1 MDRMW
6 VSGTQDTGSIPVGA
20 TKRVN
25 LLFYGELTLLFLRHP
40 PIESKEQN
48 IIMNYKLLIMFFIF
62 ASSLASG
69 RGKIAYA
76 RFVGDNS
83 NEGALFDK

>member
-48 IIMNYKLLIMFFIF
+48 IIMNYKL
-62 ASSLASG
+62 
-69 RGKIAYA
+69 
-76 RFVGDNS
+76 
-83 NEGALFDK
+83 